1 MTPTPAYA
9 RNYEL
14 FTDFYEVQSGF
25 VRHLAA
31 QPGRVRAW
39 LDGLPPREPEAGEAV
54 RAAKSWRTA
63 RLSSARRRELAAL
76 VVRAEG
82 SAAETAPLALW
93 LLISVPVC
101 TYFEMAAAEGPGA
114 PALTAAAGDCHR
126 RLLELRETIFLANYG
141 LAKAAAKRRRAQD
154 YAEMLSAASDGL
166 LDAIDR
172 YVPDGRAARFAY
184 FAGYWIRY
192 HMARQFQKTGCVVSF
207 PVNQHRIGR
216 RIDRYLAS
224 RAPGSAPPTAEE
236 VCQEL
241 RLGRAAYRWQQR
253 RPQLVSL
260 HGPEGAGPE
269 APAME
274 LRLCDPAP
282 EPDDLLEQGEIA
294 ARLRHLLRGQASPAI
309 RLMLAYLHAV
319 GSLADAAEEH
329 LAHLED
335 LGRARLAGGRPDGSK
350 ATSSDGGKAQRGVGC
365 RQATGPIPPAKTEH
379 HEYHET
385 FT

>member
-1 MTPTPAYA
+1 MTLTPAYA

-25 VRHLAA
+25 ARHLAA
-31 QPGRVRAW
+31 RPRLVRAW
-39 LDGLPPREPEAGEAV
+39 LEGLPPREPEAGEVV
-54 RAAKSWRTA
+54 RAAKSWRTS

-82 SAAETAPLALW
+82 PAGEMAPLALW

-114 PALTAAAGDCHR
+114 PTLGAAAGDCHR

-141 LAKAAAKRRRAQD
+141 LAKAAAKRRRSQD
-154 YAEMLSAASDGL
+154 YAEVLSAASDGL

-192 HMARQFQKTGCVVSF
+192 HMARQFQKTGSVVSF

-216 RIDRYLAS
+216 RIDRFLAG
-224 RAPGSAPPTAEE
+224 RAPGAAPPSAEE

-241 RLGRAAYRWQQR
+241 RLGRAAYHCQQR
-253 RPQLVSL
+253 RPQVVSL
-260 HGPEGAGPE
+260 HGPESGGPE

-282 EPDDLLEQGEIA
+282 EPDTLLEQDEIA
-294 ARLRHLLRGQASPAI
+294 ARLRHLLCTQAIPAV

-319 GSLADAAEEH
+319 GSLAAAAEDH
-329 LAHLED
+329 LAFLEE
-335 LGRARLAGGRPDGSK
+335 LGRARLAGGRPDAAK
-350 ATSSDGGKAQRGVGC
+350 ATSSDGGIRSRGLGC
-365 RQATGPIPPAKTEH
+365 RKPSGPLRPAEREH
-379 HEYHET
+379 HES

>member
-1 MTPTPAYA
+1 MKTPPAYA

-14 FTDFYEVQSGF
+14 FTEFYEVQSGF

-31 QPGRVRAW
+31 QPRLIAVW
-39 LDGLPPREPEAGEAV
+39 LEGLPPREPEAGEAV
-54 RAAKSWRTA
+54 RAAKSWRTS
-63 RLSSARRRELAAL
+63 RLSSARRRELSVL
-76 VVRAEG
+76 VSRAEG
-82 SAAETAPLALW
+82 AVGEAGPLALW

-101 TYFEMAAAEGPGA
+101 TYFEIAAATGPGA
-114 PALTAAAGDCHR
+114 PALAEAAGDCHR

-141 LAKAAAKRRRAQD
+141 LAKAAAKRRRD
-154 YAEMLSAASDGL
+154 FAEMLSAASDGL

-192 HMARQFQKTGCVVSF
+192 HMARQFQKSGSVVSF

-216 RIDRYLAS
+216 RIDRFLAS
-224 RAPGSAPPTAEE
+224 RAPGAAPPSAEE

-241 RLGRAAYRWQQR
+241 RLGRAAYRWQQH
-253 RPQLVSL
+253 RPQVISL

-269 APAME
+269 APTME

-282 EPDDLLEQGEIA
+282 EPADLLEGAEIA
-294 ARLRHLLRGQASPAI
+294 AHLRHLLRAEATPAI

-319 GSLADAAEEH
+319 GSVADAAEDY
-329 LAHLED
+329 LFFLEE
-335 LGRARLAGGRPDGSK
+335 LGVARLIGVSPDAPKAAFTDGSPTK
-350 ATSSDGGKAQRGVGC
+350 PDVAWPLTNECTTDHEKD
-365 RQATGPIPPAKTEH
+365 H
-379 HEYHET
+379 HET
-385 FT
+385 IT